1 MELRLIGLA
10 FAVLLSACSNGSA
23 DQNAQRADV
32 GSTHEQ
38 RTPAISEQELGH
50 PVRYKVREGHI
61 SYIYKGLQEGTEE
74 VYFTDYGMVEIK
86 FTKTVRTNPFQEG
99 ENKDEQIDLTT
110 LMRDSAIYVVDN
122 LTLNARRLDNA
133 LLYESALQ
141 SPDLDLDA
149 VAEEVYRSRGG
160 IIVDTQNI
168 AGMPAVKWVIKQAN
182 STEWRWKG
190 IMLKTMV
197 ELPRALVQVEAVK
210 IDTTSPLPEGIFDLP
225 KEVNVQEG
233 TSMKKWMEELSKPIE
248 RKKFFDLTDPSKHYD
263 KQGNVI
269 PKDSLGVE

>member
-1 MELRLIGLA
+1 MRLSPLVIA
-10 FAVLLSACSNGSA
+10 FAVLLTACTNESGN
-23 DQNAQRADV
+23 QTAQRTEV
-32 GSTHEQ
+32 GAVDEQ
-38 RTPAISEQELGH
+38 PTLATSERLH
-50 PVRYKVREGHI
+50 NPVRYKVKDGHI

-99 ENKDEQIDLTT
+99 ESKDEHIDLTT

-122 LTLNARRLDNA
+122 LTMNARRLDNT

-141 SPDLDLDA
+141 SPNLDLNE

-168 AGMPAVKWVIKQAN
+168 AGMPAEKWLIRQAN

-233 TSMKKWMEELSKPIE
+233 TSMKKWMEELAKPIE
-248 RKKFFDLTDPSKHYD
+248 RKKLFDLTDPSKHYD

-269 PKDSLGVE
+269 PKDSLRVE